1 MQPEANPIQHTTLLN
16 NAMKN
21 PHLVETQIYV
31 YPDTGKEIQVLP
43 TTVEDWTSVRQQKAN
58 GEIPLIELNFNIQ
71 GVPLLLTTQSYLTIR
86 FKLNGF
92 RRQLETQSLSG
103 RLPED
108 YNLDTSGWPKLN
120 SQIINQAGTT
130 LSNFQLQNY
139 YPFFL
144 NYIRHLQFT
153 REVDQNSR
161 QSYNDNIL
169 ETFSY
174 KNQQNQLERLT
185 IPRGRNDSLSS
196 GSIRQPNE
204 SPYSFSAIF
213 EQEQVQPAANA
224 AQPAANA
231 AQPAD
236 YRFYMNVPDWEFDIR
251 IPISEI
257 IPAFQVPVL
266 PLAQT
271 NTSSIQLRILLNSPI
286 HMFFLPGS
294 VRPRG
299 VSLAGGM
306 ALGDYNFYNLDVK
319 TREILV
325 KKNGQVQED
334 LQLEPNTCMG
344 IDLKLVEGLS
354 IPSELAFTQGANE
367 LNPLDCW
374 NGSVECF
381 LNLKVLANPLL
392 NPLIGEYIKPF
403 INEMNEFKASFADS
417 FYFGQLLHFRGNPHE
432 VLSFEFR
439 PSQLFYNATHVG
451 IFFASPYKNVE
462 NANIGLTENRFN
474 SLQGYVSHGYY
485 TLPPEFIL
493 HNFQV
498 GLGASCVPLYDRPLN
513 YNDLIQSTIDCFKK
527 YGATEMLGQIVQDE
541 SRFRTGDAFVLL
553 DLTHTRGA
561 GYFIDADNMITVR
574 GSITH
579 LKAEQTLLQ
588 VNLIVF
594 YQNSLT
600 VLLDLDGAVLV
611 QQT

>member
-31 YPDTGKEIQVLP
+31 YPDTGKEIQRLP
-43 TTVEDWTSVRQQKAN
+43 NGVEEWRSVRQQKSK
-58 GEIPLIELNFNIQ
+58 GEIPMIELNFNIQ
-71 GVPLLLTTQSYLTIR
+71 GVPLLLTTQSFMTIR
-86 FKLNGF
+86 FKLKGF
-92 RRQLETQSLSG
+92 RQPIDVESING
-103 RLPED
+103 RIPED
-108 YNLDTSGWPKLN
+108 YNLDTAGWPKLN
-120 SQIINQAGTT
+120 SQVINQAGTT

-153 REVDQNSR
+153 HDVDRNSR

-174 KNQQNQLERLT
+174 LINNRILRST
-185 IPRGRNDSLSS
+185 VPRGRNDSLNS
-196 GSIRQPNE
+196 GGIRHPNE
-204 SPYSFSAIF
+204 SPYSFSCIIEQNEQDGRIF
-213 EQEQVQPAANA
+213 
-224 AQPAANA
+224 
-231 AQPAD
+231 
-236 YRFYMNVPDWEFDIR
+236 MNVPDWEFDIR

-257 IPAFQVPVL
+257 IPAFQVPVI

-271 NTSSIQLRILLNSPI
+271 NTSSIQLRVLLNSPM
-286 HMFFLPGS
+286 HMFYLPGS

-299 VSLAGGM
+299 VSLEG
-306 ALGDYNFYNLDVK
+306 ALPLINFNNFNRIIDADGIRLQAVNAQGEYYTFMPNRFTAIGLDK
-319 TREILV
+319 TL
-325 KKNGQVQED
+325 
-334 LQLEPNTCMG
+334 LQAF
-344 IDLKLVEGLS
+344 S
-354 IPSELAFTQGANE
+354 IPSRFEFLDLLEGE
-367 LNPLDCW
+367 NPLDCW
-374 NGSVECF
+374 TGTVECF

-392 NPLIGEYIKPF
+392 NPLLGEYIKPF

-417 FYFGQLLHFRGNPHE
+417 FYFGQLLNFRGNPNE

-439 PSQLFYNATHVG
+439 PSQLFYNATHIGV
-451 IFFASPYKNVE
+451 FFASPYKNQIQAEVDVSD
-462 NANIGLTENRFN
+462 NRFTT
-474 SLQGYVSHGYY
+474 LQGYMSHGYY
-485 TLPPEFIL
+485 TLPPEFVL

-498 GLGASCVPLYDRPLN
+498 GLGSSCVPLYDRPLD

-527 YGATEMLGQIVQDE
+527 YGANEMLGQIVQDE

-579 LKAEQTLLQ
+579 LRAAPSLLQ
-588 VNLIVF
+588 VNLLVF

-600 VLLDLDGAVLV
+600 VLLELDGAVLV

>member
-21 PHLVETQIYV
+21 PHLVETQLYV
-31 YPDTGKEIQVLP
+31 YPDTGKEIQSLP
-43 TTVEDWTSVRQQKAN
+43 TNLADWASVRQQKAK
-58 GEIPLIELNFNIQ
+58 GEIPMIELNFNIQ
-71 GVPLLLTTQSYLTIR
+71 GVPLLLTTQSFLTIR
-86 FKLNGF
+86 FKLKGF
-92 RRQLETQSLSG
+92 TAQLSNDDLRG

-108 YNLDTSGWPKLN
+108 YCIDTSGWPKLN
-120 SQIINQAGTT
+120 SQVINQAGTT

-144 NYIRHLQFT
+144 NYIRHLQFSHD
-153 REVDQNSR
+153 VDRNSR

-169 ETFSY
+169 ETFVM
-174 KNQQNQLERLT
+174 KAQNNSLVRLT
-185 IPRGRNDSLSS
+185 YPRGRNEGLDTT
-196 GSIRQPNE
+196 SIRHPISD
-204 SPYSFSAIF
+204 SPFSFSSIF
-213 EQEQVQPAANA
+213 TEEVVQNQQQQQQQIAGRR
-224 AQPAANA
+224 
-231 AQPAD
+231 
-236 YRFYMNVPDWEFDIR
+236 YYMNVPDWEFDLR
-251 IPISEI
+251 IPIAEI
-257 IPAFQVPVL
+257 IPAFQVPVI

-271 NTSSIQLRILLNSPI
+271 NTSSIQLRVLLNSPM

-294 VRPRG
+294 IRPRG
-299 VSLAGGM
+299 VSLKGGEPLSNLNFIDIDDHTNENIQAINAQGQVVPLQLTSKT
-306 ALGDYNFYNLDVK
+306 ALGLDK
-319 TREILV
+319 AL
-325 KKNGQVQED
+325 
-334 LQLEPNTCMG
+334 LESVSYPSA
-344 IDLKLVEGLS
+344 LS
-354 IPSELAFTQGANE
+354 FVDQP
-367 LNPLDCW
+367 LNPLDYW
-374 NGSVECF
+374 NGTVECF

-392 NPLIGEYIKPF
+392 NPLVGEYIKPF

-417 FYFGQLLHFRGNPHE
+417 FYFGQLLHFRGQMNE

-451 IFFASPYKNVE
+451 VFFASPYKNQNE
-462 NANIGLTENRFN
+462 NQQMLTTENRFT

-485 TLPPEFIL
+485 TLPPEFEL

-498 GLGASCVPLYDRPLN
+498 GLGSSCVPLYDRPLN

-527 YGATEMLGQIVQDE
+527 YGANEMLGQIVQDE

-579 LKAEQTLLQ
+579 HMGRESLLQ